1 MAPRVRAAASACL
14 VASGLLMSGVGGA
27 IALAD
32 PARAARTT
40 ARVPTTAGD
49 RTTAAGDDSIG
60 DIVRRAF
67 GMDDGSGEKAS
78 EPRTAARHPLGQRPW
93 AVAAVPAKQQ
103 PTSRTPRRRTQ
114 RRRPTETPTTA
125 ECPKNRVT
133 DPPTVA
139 SGSTLD
145 PTSRNQVAVAAAL
158 SSSCRATSRRRCPIC
173 SCPVNYSLPSPECPV
188 GPPRSRRA
196 QVLWLPR
203 RPSVPRCRSRCR

>member
-14 VASGLLMSGVGGA
+14 VASGLLMSGLGGA

-32 PARAARTT
+32 PGQGRSDDRK
-40 ARVPTTAGD
+40 GSDD
-49 RTTAAGDDSIG
+49 RTGDDSIG

-78 EPRTAARHPLGQRPW
+78 EPRKRPDTRW
-93 AVAAVPAKQQ
+93 GNGRGPWHGPGEQE
-103 PTSRTPRRRTQ
+103 PTKTDTSPTKTDTSPTKTTTPC
-114 RRRPTETPTTA
+114 PPTT
-125 ECPKNRVT
+125 K
-133 DPPTVA
+133 PTTP
-139 SGSTLD
+139 SRRDNLD
-145 PTSRNQVAVAAAL
+145 RTRSSRNQVAVAAAL

-196 QVLWLPR
+196 QVLWVPW